1 MPSTQSISLDSGGV
15 AAIQHVAQQAYAAQ
29 HLDDG
34 GLYAIKGNDR
44 TELLE
49 TPGYTRRVAEEQ
61 AAAPRRVI
69 RTPSIHDTESFINYL
84 AANTTGQ
91 TEGVPVG
98 TSYAHGE
105 GKLEVWADVEKRSIV
120 AHLDGGHG
128 WRSHSI
134 NFTLRTPRDWEE
146 WIRIDGALS
155 PQTVFAEFIEDH
167 LSSIGAP
174 DGGLLLDV
182 CQTLTAKTKVDFR
195 SSSLLANGQRQF
207 EFAETI
213 EAKAGQKGNL
223 AVPTELTLVLHPFQ
237 GAEPVAVTARF
248 RYRIDEGRLFLGV
261 RLAEPETVLEKAF
274 DVLIAQLQKSLP
286 VPILRGIG

>member
-29 HLDDG
+29 LLDDG
-34 GLYAIKGNDR
+34 GLYAVKGDDC

-49 TPGYTRRVAEEQ
+49 TPGYIRRVTEEQ
-61 AAAPRRVI
+61 AAAPRRII
-69 RTPSIHDTESFINYL
+69 RTPAIHDAASFISYL

-91 TEGVPVG
+91 AEDMPVG
-98 TSYAHGE
+98 IDYAHGE
-105 GKLEVWADVEKRSIV
+105 GKLEVWADVEERSIV

-128 WRSHSI
+128 WRGHNI
-134 NFTLRTPRDWEE
+134 NFALRTPRDWEE

-274 DVLIAQLQKSLP
+274 DALIAQLQKSLP